1 VSASNRWELDLSED
15 AEARVLLDASG
26 LVIGGETVP
35 LLSGSMHYF
44 RMPRAAWRPALDAL
58 KGLGARFVDTYVPW
72 SVHERGPGDYDF
84 GAHDPRLDVVAFLEQ
99 AFELGL
105 HAIVR
110 PGPHINAELTQFGIP
125 ERVLWDPPCQALSAG
140 GAPVILPIPPLAFPV
155 PSYASRAFHQEAA
168 RWLRAAAEQLAPLVY
183 PNGPIVLCQVDN
195 EGAMYFR
202 DGVYD
207 QDYHPDAITQYRRFL
222 TERYKGHA
230 ALRAAHQDP
239 SVTFASVEPPKALG
253 EPDDAGLVPHLDWAE
268 FQEALVESALYR
280 FRAVLDR
287 HGLRSVPKMHNL
299 PVAERATPLDP
310 MRLEHV
316 VDFVS
321 IDYYHHASEPIRAE
335 IERRTTSV
343 AERCAARNVPAFAAE
358 MGAGF
363 APYFPP
369 LAESDN
375 QFTVLAALAYGL
387 RGFNLYMAVE
397 RDRWIGGP
405 IDVRGRR
412 RPSADFWTALFAAFE
427 RTRFHTLRR
436 TAPVH
441 LVIPRS
447 FDRLARVCHAFDSV
461 PQAAFAFAGQSVERA
476 GLEGILDPTR
486 GATIETEEFVH
497 TLQHLLHVEGVP
509 FSVVGGDLLETSLAK
524 ATWTIVACPG
534 ALPAETTAR
543 LISAMAVGA
552 KVSVG
557 PRAPERDAAYRAT
570 NARLPKLEHPVVP
583 QVLPR
588 GPATLAELVKATVA
602 DLVIPR
608 LSASPETIHTTL
620 HQDSEGRPRVLFVLN
635 GGEKPV
641 PARAHVRGVTGA
653 VDALTGENATV
664 VDGHLEI
671 TVPPHTVRMLE
682 LVTAP

>member
-1 VSASNRWELDLSED
+1 MSAPNRWELDLSED
-15 AEARVLLDASG
+15 AESRVGLDAAG

-44 RMPRAAWRPALDAL
+44 RMARAAWRPALEAL
-58 KGLGARFVDTYVPW
+58 KSLGARFVDTYVPW

-84 GAHDPRLDVVAFLEQ
+84 GAHDPRLDVVAFLEVVG
-99 AFELGL
+99 ELGL
-105 HAIVR
+105 YAIVR

-125 ERVLWDPPCQALSAG
+125 ERVLWDPPCQALSPG

-155 PSYASRAFHQEAA
+155 PSYASRAFHGEAS

-183 PNGPIVLCQVDN
+183 PHGPIVLCQVDN

-222 TERYKGHA
+222 TERYKGNA
-230 ALRAAHQDP
+230 ALRAAHGDP
-239 SVTFASVEPPKALG
+239 SVTFASVLPPKSLG
-253 EPDDAGLVPHLDWAE
+253 EPSEAGLAPHLDWAE

-287 HGLRSVPKMHNL
+287 HGLGSVPKMHNL

-343 AERCAARNVPAFAAE
+343 AERCAVRNVPAFAAE

-405 IDVRGRR
+405 IDVRGRP
-412 RPSADFWTALFAAFE
+412 RPSADFWSALFTAFE

-447 FDRLARVCHAFDSV
+447 FDRLARVCHAFDSI

-476 GLEGILDPTR
+476 GLEGVLDPTC
-486 GATIETEEFVH
+486 GATIETEAFVH
-497 TLQHLLHVEGVP
+497 TLQHVLHGEGVQ
-509 FSVVGGDLLETSLAK
+509 FSVVGGDLLEASLAK
-524 ATWTIVACPG
+524 AAWTIVACPG
-534 ALPAETTAR
+534 ALPAETTSR

-552 KVSVG
+552 RVSVG
-557 PRAPERDAAYRAT
+557 PRAPERDATYRAT
-570 NARLPKLEHPVVP
+570 NARLPNLEHPTVP

-588 GPATLAELVKATVA
+588 GPATLAELVKTTITELAV
-602 DLVIPR
+602 PR
-608 LSASPETIHTTL
+608 LIASPETIHTTL
-620 HQDSEGRPRVLFVLN
+620 HHDAEGRPRVLFLLN
-635 GGEKPV
+635 GGGTPV
-641 PARAHVRGVTGA
+641 PARVHVSGVTRA
-653 VDALTGENATV
+653 MDALTGENATV
-664 VDGHLEI
+664 VGGHIEV

>member
-1 VSASNRWELDLSED
+1 VTAPVPAEQGMTDS
-15 AEARVLLDASG
+15 AEARVGLTASG

-35 LLSGSMHYF
+35 LLSGSVHYF
-44 RMPRAAWRPALDAL
+44 RMARAAWRPALEAL
-58 KGLGARFVDTYVPW
+58 KSLGARFVDTYVPW
-72 SVHERGPGDYDF
+72 SIHERGPGDFDF
-84 GAHDPRLDVVAFLEQ
+84 GKYDPRLDVVAFLEL
-99 AFELGL
+99 AGELGL
-105 HAIVR
+105 HSIVR

-125 ERVLWDPPCQALSAG
+125 ERVLWDPPCQARSPG

-155 PSYASRAFHQEAA
+155 PSYASRAFHEEAA
-168 RWLRAAAEQLAPLVY
+168 LWLRAAAEQLAPLVY

-195 EGAMYFR
+195 EGALYFR
-202 DGVYD
+202 DGIYD
-207 QDYHPDAITQYRRFL
+207 QDYHPDAIAQYRRFL
-222 TERYKGHA
+222 TERYKGIT
-230 ALRAAHQDP
+230 ALRAAHGDAAA
-239 SVTFASVEPPKALG
+239 TFASLEPPRALG
-253 EPDDAGLVPHLDWAE
+253 RPDESALAPHLDWAE

-287 HGLRSVPKMHNL
+287 HGLRTVPKMHNL

-343 AERCAARNVPAFAAE
+343 AVRCLARNVPAFAAE

-369 LAESDN
+369 LSESDN
-375 QFTVLAALAYGL
+375 QFTVLSALAYGL

-436 TAPVH
+436 TTPVH

-447 FDRLARVCHAFDSV
+447 FDRLARVCHAFDSI

-476 GLEGILDPTR
+476 GLEGSLDPTR
-486 GATIETEEFVH
+486 GAAMETERFIH
-497 TLQHLLHVEGVP
+497 ALQHVLHRERVP
-509 FSVVGGDLLETSLAK
+509 FSVVGGDLLGSSLAE
-524 ATWTIVACPG
+524 AAWTIVACPG
-534 ALPAETTAR
+534 ALPAETTAHIIAR
-543 LISAMAVGA
+543 VLTSAR
-552 KVSVG
+552 VSVG
-557 PRAPERDAAYRAT
+557 PRAPERDATLRPS
-570 NARLPKLEHPVVP
+570 NARLPNLDHPAVP
-583 QVLPR
+583 LVLPR
-588 GPATLAELVKATVA
+588 GPATLAELVRTTLT
-602 DLVIPR
+602 DLGVPR
-608 LSASPETIHTTL
+608 LSAEPDAVHTTL
-620 HQDSEGRPRVLFVLN
+620 HHDAEGRPRVLFVLN
-635 GGEKPV
+635 GEETPV
-641 PARAHVRGVTGA
+641 SARAAVSGVLSAT
-653 VDALTGENATV
+653 DALTGE
-664 VDGHLEI
+664 
-671 TVPPHTVRMLE
+671 TVPVERGHALVAVPPRTVRMLE
-682 LVTAP
+682 LVPAP